1 MRGTGRLCPMKTMIR
16 WMFAAALYLFGA
28 AVLAQSLDLYSGEVP
43 IVDETPEA
51 REAALE
57 QILGQVLVRVSGR
70 ADVVSRPAASQ
81 VLKAAGSLVQQFRY
95 RTEPGGAEPDSPPQ
109 KYLQARFNAAALRR
123 VMARHD
129 LPVWLG
135 DRPRVLLWVAVEEN
149 GARHLF
155 RVAENARVR
164 ELLLQRAR
172 MRGVPVQLPL
182 LDLQDQAAVT
192 AADIWA
198 GYAPAIRKASAR
210 YPHDVVLT
218 GKLRRQ
224 ATGYWSADWG
234 LWRDQGVVDLHTE
247 GADPGVAISAAIDLV
262 QDRLAERPS
271 VPQGGSGD
279 MTRVSVEG
287 VRDLAAYAELMRIL
301 GELAVIGAIHV
312 TKAEADRL
320 LLDVQL
326 AGGPEVLA
334 RLLASQAK
342 LRELPGSR
350 QTISSGGQ
358 LESDESSLDQA
369 ELYYLLV
376 EAGTAG

>member
-1 MRGTGRLCPMKTMIR
+1 
-16 WMFAAALYLFGA
+16 MFAAALYLFGA

-43 IVDETPEA
+43 IVDETPAA

-95 RTEPGGAEPDSPPQ
+95 RTEPGAEPDSSPQ

-149 GARHLF
+149 GARRLF

-172 MRGVPVQLPL
+172 VRGAPVQLPL
-182 LDLQDQAAVT
+182 LDLQDQAAIT
-192 AADIWA
+192 AADIWS

-224 ATGYWSADWG
+224 ATGDWSADWG
-234 LWRDQGVVDLHTE
+234 LWRDLEVVDLHTE

-271 VPQGGSGD
+271 VPQGGSGG

-301 GELAVIGAIHV
+301 GELADIGAIHV

-320 LLDVQL
+320 LLDVQV

-358 LESDESSLDQA
+358 VESDESLDQA